1 MSPRKRPHASTG
13 LKPELWTSLRLLI
26 QEDSVQHWHYFHNR
40 QFQKVLHFPTPQEA
54 VILSTVH
61 GVHCRAE
68 FVPRSLHCALRVLR
82 ELCVNSF
89 SGISC
94 LVATFYIQ
102 QFGCRATQADG
113 AALERQLLDRGYTQ
127 AEDPSTAAVVVLNT
141 CTVTAAADAQ
151 ARDAIRK
158 LHTQNPHARVIVTG
172 CYAQRAPEELASL
185 PGVTW
190 VVGNS
195 HKPQIPNLIT
205 QIVPAVST
213 PATGYRAVTD
223 RKTVIPSEARNPLFP
238 PASLDAPFHS
248 FVVAQH
254 VAPGYVNTLDSV
266 VPSCTAQILTGD
278 IFTHPEFLS
287 APIQGGESHHTRP
300 ILKIQDG
307 CNNRCSFCII
317 PYVRGKSRSLP
328 PDTVICE
335 IQKLTSEYPLDPAN
349 PKVGQPI
356 LAVHQHSR
364 GLPVAQ
370 ALMTVLP
377 DLSRQASSA
386 PQPYSFSARE
396 IVLSGI
402 NLGTYGRD
410 LNPRVEFIDLIRR
423 ILDETPVERLRISSI
438 EPQDVTQDLID
449 LFASTDRI
457 AQHFHMPLQS
467 ASDRILAAMHR
478 WYRSEHY
485 ARRVQL
491 IHDRLPNAA
500 LGADLIAGF
509 PGETESDH
517 ASTLN
522 FIDRHPFTYLHV
534 FSYSP
539 RPGTKAAQSPNQ
551 VPSHIIKRRAR
562 ELRAL
567 ANQKSAAFRRTQTG
581 RTARV
586 LTLHRDD
593 RSINEQT
600 GAVYTPAL
608 SSNYLRV
615 KVPGIHPSNHW
626 QDILITAEEGN
637 YLVGETVSTLDEF
650 SVPSALSPTSV

>member
-1 MSPRKRPHASTG
+1 MT
-13 LKPELWTSLRLLI
+13 
-26 QEDSVQHWHYFHNR
+26 
-40 QFQKVLHFPTPQEA
+40 
-54 VILSTVH
+54 
-61 GVHCRAE
+61 
-68 FVPRSLHCALRVLR
+68 
-82 ELCVNSF
+82 
-89 SGISC
+89 
-94 LVATFYIQ
+94 TFYIQ

-113 AALERQLLDRGYTQ
+113 AALERQLLDRGCTQ
-127 AEDPSTAAVVVLNT
+127 SPDPATAAIVVLNT

-158 LHTQNPHARVIVTG
+158 IHAQNPAARLIVTG

-195 HKPQIPNLIT
+195 HKPQIPNLVT
-205 QIVPAVST
+205 QIVPVAPLRTSQVE
-213 PATGYRAVTD
+213 R
-223 RKTVIPSEARNPLFP
+223 VIPSEARNPLFLP
-238 PASLDAPFHS
+238 LSPDIHFHS
-248 FVVAQH
+248 VGAGL
-254 VAPGYVNTLDSV
+254 APPYLPQLDET
-266 VPSCTAQILTGD
+266 PHQAAPTERAPILIGD
-278 IFTHPEFLS
+278 IFAHPEFLS

-307 CNNRCSFCII
+307 CNNRCSFCVI

-328 PDTVICE
+328 PDAVIRE
-335 IQKLTSEYPLDPAN
+335 IQQLTSSHLPAA
-349 PKVGQPI
+349 GQTFLSVSSPTSPI
-356 LAVHQHSR
+356 R
-364 GLPVAQ
+364 EIPVAQ
-370 ALMTVLP
+370 GLLPVRFSTEMPTHSPAPENRVPPALPPVP
-377 DLSRQASSA
+377 VFSST
-386 PQPYSFSARE
+386 SSISHTSSTSSARE

-423 ILDETPVERLRISSI
+423 ILNETEIDRLRISSI

-467 ASDRILAAMHR
+467 ASDPILAAMHR

-500 LGADLIAGF
+500 LGADVIAGF

-517 ASTLN
+517 AATLA
-522 FIDRHPFTYLHV
+522 FIEQRPFTYLHV

-539 RPGTKAAQSPNQ
+539 RPGTKAAMSPNQ
-551 VPSHIIKRRAR
+551 VPAATIKRRAR
-562 ELRAL
+562 DLRAL
-567 ANQKSAAFRRTQTG
+567 SEAKSAAFRRSQIG
-581 RTARV
+581 RTLRV

-593 RSINEQT
+593 HSITERT
-600 GAVYTPAL
+600 GAAYTPAL

-615 KVPGIHPSNHW
+615 QVPGIYPSNQW
-626 QDILITAEEGN
+626 QDVVITAEEGN
-637 YLVGETVSTLDEF
+637 YVVGEPVSTLCVS
-650 SVPSALSPTSV
+650 SVYSASLR